1 MKLFNCL
8 GVLILL
14 ATATSQGARLG
25 DPAPPILVNEMIKG
39 APVDLAAGKGKQIFI
54 VEFWATWCPP
64 CRETIP
70 HLTKLQKKFRDKGV
84 TIIGISDES
93 AEDVKPFVRKMGRAM
108 EYAVA
113 VDPDHR
119 TYATYMD
126 AYARENIPTAFLVDK
141 EGRVVWVGFPLEG
154 MDEALD
160 KIIAGTYDLAAVQ
173 KEVADQEARQQRLM
187 QLNLTFGKY
196 LQFADKDDKE
206 NAAAEFVKLLEIAG
220 ADAEMLSNIAW
231 TLLTSSSIKHRDFP
245 LALRL
250 ATLGMK
256 ASDGKNL
263 SVLDTYARAL
273 FESGQVD
280 EAIKQQKKAIS
291 LTSDRKIK
299 SALESSLKAY
309 KAKRPK
315 T

>member
-1 MKLFNCL
+1 MKLFHCL

-14 ATATSQGARLG
+14 ATVTSQGARLG

-108 EYAVA
+108 DYAVA

-154 MDEALD
+154 MDEALE

-196 LQFADKDDKE
+196 LQLADTDDKQ
-206 NAAAEFVKLLEIAG
+206 NAAAESVKLLEIAG
-220 ADAEMLSNIAW
+220 SDAEMLSNIAW

-245 LALRL
+245 LALRV

-280 EAIKQQKKAIS
+280 EAIQQQKKAIS

-315 T
+315 N

>member
-14 ATATSQGARLG
+14 ATATSQGGRLG

-196 LQFADKDDKE
+196 LRLADADDKQ
-206 NAAAEFVKLLEIAG
+206 NAAAESVKLLEIAG
-220 ADAEMLSNIAW
+220 SDAEMLSNIAW

>member
-1 MKLFNCL
+1 MKLFHLL

-14 ATATSQGARLG
+14 ATVTSQGARLG

-39 APVDLAAGKGKQIFI
+39 AAVDLAAGKGKQIFI

-108 EYAVA
+108 DYAVA

-126 AYARENIPTAFLVDK
+126 AYARENIPTAFLVDR

-173 KEVADQEARQQRLM
+173 KEVADEEARQQRLM

-196 LQFADKDDKE
+196 LQLADTDDKQ
-206 NAAAEFVKLLEIAG
+206 NAAAESVKLLEIAG
-220 ADAEMLSNIAW
+220 ADAEMLSNLAW

-245 LALRL
+245 LALRV
-250 ATLGMK
+250 ATMGMK

-280 EAIKQQKKAIS
+280 EAIQQQKKAIS

-315 T
+315 N

>member
-1 MKLFNCL
+1 MKLFHCL

-160 KIIAGTYDLAAVQ
+160 KIIAGT
-173 KEVADQEARQQRLM
+173 
-187 QLNLTFGKY
+187 
-196 LQFADKDDKE
+196 
-206 NAAAEFVKLLEIAG
+206 
-220 ADAEMLSNIAW
+220 
-231 TLLTSSSIKHRDFP
+231 
-245 LALRL
+245 
-250 ATLGMK
+250 
-256 ASDGKNL
+256 
-263 SVLDTYARAL
+263 
-273 FESGQVD
+273 
-280 EAIKQQKKAIS
+280 
-291 LTSDRKIK
+291 
-299 SALESSLKAY
+299 
-309 KAKRPK
+309 
-315 T
+315 